1 MCLSLQTVLYCLQVE
16 ELQAQVVILWF
27 GDSVGT
33 KTLQGGFEVQVF
45 SQGAFIV
52 ASNGAS
58 VLRSSTSGLCSFWHF
73 PKEKTHT
80 HTHKKVSSVL

>member
-33 KTLQGGFEVQVF
+33 KTLQGGSKIQVF

-52 ASNGAS
+52 ASNGA
-58 VLRSSTSGLCSFWHF
+58 
-73 PKEKTHT
+73 
-80 HTHKKVSSVL
+80 

>member
-33 KTLQGGFEVQVF
+33 KTLQGGSELQVF
-45 SQGAFIV
+45 SQDAFIV
-52 ASNGAS
+52 ASNGA
-58 VLRSSTSGLCSFWHF
+58 
-73 PKEKTHT
+73 
-80 HTHKKVSSVL
+80 

>member
-1 MCLSLQTVLYCLQVE
+1 MTRKGGKEKQSIFSQMCLSLQTVLYCLQVE

-33 KTLQGGFEVQVF
+33 KTLQGGSEVQVF

-52 ASNGAS
+52 ASNGA
-58 VLRSSTSGLCSFWHF
+58 
-73 PKEKTHT
+73 
-80 HTHKKVSSVL
+80 

>member
-1 MCLSLQTVLYCLQVE
+1 MYFCDKERGEGKTKHFQSNVFEPPVLYCLQVE

-52 ASNGAS
+52 ASNGA
-58 VLRSSTSGLCSFWHF
+58 
-73 PKEKTHT
+73 
-80 HTHKKVSSVL
+80 